1 MRFFVA
7 ILALKS
13 TGEID
18 TALIDVL
25 TWNEVAKTP
34 PLPSS

>member
-13 TGEID
+13 AGEID

-25 TWNEVAKTP
+25 IWNEVAKTP